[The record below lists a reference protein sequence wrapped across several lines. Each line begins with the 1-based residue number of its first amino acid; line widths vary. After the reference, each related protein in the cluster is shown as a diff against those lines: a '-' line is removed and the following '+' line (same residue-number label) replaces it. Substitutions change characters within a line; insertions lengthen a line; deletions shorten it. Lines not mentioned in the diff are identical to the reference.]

1 MKDIYVP
8 LKIAHSSDR
17 ELLNIKSMIQS
28 HRRLMI
34 TGEPGSGK
42 TLLCKY
48 LSLDYAQEGFD
59 YLTDKPI
66 PIIRE

>member
-1 MKDIYVP
+1 
-8 LKIAHSSDR
+8 
-17 ELLNIKSMIQS
+17 MIQS

-48 LSLDYAQEGFD
+48 LSLNYAEGGFN
-59 YLTDKPI
+59 YLRDKPI
-66 PIIRE
+66 PN